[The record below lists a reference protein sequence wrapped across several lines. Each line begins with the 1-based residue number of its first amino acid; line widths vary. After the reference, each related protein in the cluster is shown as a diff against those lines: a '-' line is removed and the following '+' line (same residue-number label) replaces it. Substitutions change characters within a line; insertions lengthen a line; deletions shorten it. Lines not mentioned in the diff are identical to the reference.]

1 MVQSQFKTKTK
12 QKIHCHL
19 CIMLYDN
26 SSVPPGSF
34 SFMIFKVAMNSQS
47 SVNTIHE
54 NSESPQHLYSGKEI
68 GYFMFLPQ
76 FKILTLLIPHT
87 AQFSV
92 HISALITPA
101 ALFEL
106 FP

>member
-12 QKIHCHL
+12 QKIHRHL

-34 SFMIFKVAMNSQS
+34 SFMIFKVAMNSPS

-54 NSESPQHLYSGKEI
+54 NSESPTFVQWKGKRVLHVSSSI
-68 GYFMFLPQ
+68 
-76 FKILTLLIPHT
+76 
-87 AQFSV
+87 
-92 HISALITPA
+92 
-101 ALFEL
+101 
-106 FP
+106 